1 MSSSNP
7 PTARN
12 NNNTNSNTAANN
24 NNAPASAGPAQT
36 QSLKRTA
43 QAAFEG
49 EYILVRMITSHTTF
63 HSTLI
68 PPFHFIC
75 ICIACVKRGGT

>member
-7 PTARN
+7 PTARNN

-63 HSTLI
+63 HSTMI
-68 PPFHFIC
+68 PPFHFIPS
-75 ICIACVKRGGT
+75 ALLA